1 MIFVILTLV
10 VDFIITYFLPLFIP
24 ISNYFKPLLFVS
36 SSIIYLIINVKNKTK
51 RRIFLLLGLIYDLIV
66 GKLYFLYLLIFYL
79 LYLEIT
85 CLYNKLN
92 RFLLFI
98 LSLVSFILIRSI
110 ILVILYDKISLF
122 LIIKEVCDNLL
133 LNVTYGIILF
143 YLLGIKKKKA

>member
-1 MIFVILTLV
+1 MIFIILTLV

-36 SSIIYLIINVKNKTK
+36 SSIIYLIINLKNKTK
-51 RRIFLLLGLIYDLIV
+51 RRNFLLLGLIYDLIV

-85 CLYNKLN
+85 CLYNKVN

-110 ILVILYDKISLF
+110 ILVILYNKISLL